1 MIERQKIQQEAEAKL
16 AEGRA
21 ALDKLKA
28 QLTEKGREAS
38 ADIDHGIAQ
47 AERMLDKGK
56 ARLSE
61 LAAATDEE
69 FDKAWKNAKEAWHGV
84 SNDIERHW
92 RSLSD
97 RVKSHLA

>member
-1 MIERQKIQQEAEAKL
+1 MNERQKIQQEAEAKL

-28 QLTEKGREAS
+28 ELKEKGREAS
-38 ADIDHGIAQ
+38 TEISQGITE
-47 AERMLDKGK
+47 AERVLDKGK

-61 LAAATDEE
+61 LAATTDEE
-69 FDKAWKNAKEAWHGV
+69 FDKAWKDTKEAWHGV
-84 SNDIERHW
+84 SRDIEHHW

>member
-1 MIERQKIQQEAEAKL
+1 MNERQRIQQEAEARL

-21 ALDKLKA
+21 ALERLEA
-28 QLTEKGREAS
+28 QLQEKGREAS
-38 ADIDHGIAQ
+38 TDIDHGIAQ
-47 AERMLDKGK
+47 SERMLDKGK

-69 FDKAWKNAKEAWHGV
+69 FDKAWKDTKETWHGV
-84 SNDIERHW
+84 SQDIERHG

>member
-1 MIERQKIQQEAEAKL
+1 MTERQKIQQEAEAKL

-28 QLTEKGREAS
+28 QLQEKGREAS
-38 ADIDHGIAQ
+38 TDIDHGIAE
-47 AERMLDKGK
+47 AERMLDTGK

-69 FDKAWKNAKEAWHGV
+69 FDKAWKDTKETWHGV
-84 SNDIERHW
+84 SHDLEHHW
-92 RSLSD
+92 RSLTD